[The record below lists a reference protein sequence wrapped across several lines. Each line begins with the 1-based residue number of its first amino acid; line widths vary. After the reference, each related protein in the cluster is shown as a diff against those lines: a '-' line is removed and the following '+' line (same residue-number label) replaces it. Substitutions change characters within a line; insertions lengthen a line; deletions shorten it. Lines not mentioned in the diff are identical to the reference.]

1 MKLVERERIQTIPRG
16 LWPPAQGCRVCEA
29 TLGHDRNGIN
39 RNAVV
44 ANVARRAETKW
55 PQPRRGWKYWL
66 DGDPGLRVPRNAGL
80 WNVIPLGFS
89 DGPKLRLVLIMPI
102 PIALKAF
109 VRIELPF
116 QCQKLGEP
124 GITALDL
131 LTRSKLVIRQIIT
144 SFVTNRQINEPT
156 KGFRGIL
163 DALFRVFSM
172 HGENYTSIG
181 LARPR
186 EDTFVISLD

>member
-144 SFVTNRQINEPT
+144 SFVTNRDSLQRKLLSDVSQVCFASAGRELLSPV
-156 KGFRGIL
+156 RRVSGIETEV
-163 DALFRVFSM
+163 RS
-172 HGENYTSIG
+172 
-181 LARPR
+181 
-186 EDTFVISLD
+186 